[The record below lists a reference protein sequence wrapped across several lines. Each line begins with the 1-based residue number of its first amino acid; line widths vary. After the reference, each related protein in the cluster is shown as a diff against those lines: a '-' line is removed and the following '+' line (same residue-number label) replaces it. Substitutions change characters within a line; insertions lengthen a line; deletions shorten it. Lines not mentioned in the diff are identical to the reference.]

1 MKYQRLSVLALTVML
16 LAACTGGE
24 KQDLA
29 AKKKELSDL
38 KNQERQIMERIPVVE
53 KEIAKLDTSVKIQA
67 KTKLVGVDTIQPV
80 TFKHY
85 VEVQGQVDA
94 KENILAMQL
103 VPGVVTAILVN
114 AGDHVRKGQ
123 VLYTTDASV
132 NETQIATLRTQLNLA
147 TTVYEKQARLWKENI
162 GSEVQYL
169 QAKTNKEAAESQL
182 AQLQNAVELTKCK
195 SPIDGVVDEIRLKI
209 GDMAAA
215 SQLMP
220 GVRVVNNSSLVIKAK
235 LSDAQ
240 IGLLEVGDMVKV
252 NFPDINKTID
262 SKVSFVGQ
270 VVDKTSRTFN
280 VEVKLDNK
288 DANYKSNMIA
298 KLLINDDVEQNVI
311 TVPTNTVQ
319 QNEKGQS
326 YVLIADNG
334 TAAKRIVE
342 TGNSYNGTTVI
353 KSGLTKGDKVI
364 SFGYSEVVDGQKI
377 SY

>member
-1 MKYQRLSVLALTVML
+1 MKHQRLSVLALTVML

-38 KNQERQIMERIPVVE
+38 KGKDRDITARIIVLE
-53 KEIAKLDTSVKIQA
+53 KEIAKLDTTMKIAA
-67 KTKLVGVDTIQPV
+67 KTKLVGVDTLEPV

-85 VEVQGQVDA
+85 VEIEGQVDA
-94 KENILAMQL
+94 KENALALQL
-103 VPGVVTAILVN
+103 APGVVTAILVN
-114 AGDHVRKGQ
+114 VGDHVRKGQ
-123 VLYTTDASV
+123 VLFTTDASAT
-132 NETQIATLRTQLNLA
+132 EAQIATVKTQLSLA

-169 QAKTNKEAAESQL
+169 QAKTNKEAAESQF

-209 GDMAAA
+209 GDMAAP
-215 SQLMP
+215 SQAMP
-220 GVRVVNNSSLVIKAK
+220 GIRVINNSSLVIKAK

-240 IGLLEVGDMVKV
+240 IGLLEVGDLVDV
-252 NFPDINKTID
+252 NFPDINKTIQ

-270 VVDKTSRTFN
+270 VVDKQTRTFN

-288 DANYKSNMIA
+288 GANYKTNMIA
-298 KLLINDDVEQNVI
+298 KLLINDDTQPNVI
-311 TVPTNTVQ
+311 TIPTNTIQ
-319 QNEKGQS
+319 QNENGQN
-326 YVLIADNG
+326 YVLVAENNVAVKKKI
-334 TAAKRIVE
+334 E
-342 TGNSYNGTTVI
+342 TGSEYNGTTVV
-353 KSGLTKGDKVI
+353 KKGLSKGDKVI
-364 SFGYSEVVDGQKI
+364 SFGYSEVVDGQNI